1 MLETSRWIFR
11 EPFRKLLLAV
21 QPFLSPYFLLRH
33 LFSVSFIAIV
43 VKIVTAV
50 IKLCT
55 YVALKTGFFSF
66 SQESTT
72 LAECLV
78 QI

>member
-21 QPFLSPYFLLRH
+21 QPFLSLYFLLRH

-50 IKLCT
+50 IKLRT
-55 YVALKTGFFSF
+55 YV
-66 SQESTT
+66 
-72 LAECLV
+72 V
-78 QI
+78 